1 MDGGINAKSYILIL
15 RPIGGFRL
23 VREEVH
29 NGGTIYVCDCGLG
42 YDDILV
48 AYACGEYYRTHGV
61 NSEDITKKAIYNPRS
76 ERAAERIAQP

>member
-1 MDGGINAKSYILIL
+1 MRNLTYLYRDLQVA
-15 RPIGGFRL
+15 FRL

-29 NGGTIYVCDCGLG
+29 NGKTIYVCDCGLG

-61 NSEDITKKAIYNPRS
+61 KSEDITRKAIYNPRS
-76 ERAAERIAQP
+76 ERGAKRTIVQP